1 MLLQKD
7 LASDSEHRRRGKVKR
22 DGSSLLPFGPERP
35 SPVRR
40 SHGAP
45 CQIQAIMLLTLVE
58 LVAVPPMQPPAEE
71 KRSSSVGCRW
81 QLLQVRMRYL
91 AAGPLRTSQPQPRM
105 RLSLGL
111 VVWAVAYVGR
121 KVEARHRS
129 ARLLPFLLGS
139 YCASRG
145 QEARLYGIASA
156 AWSVPC
162 GVCDL
167 ILPRLDVPFGHPCCF
182 FQRRMR
188 CVASTPNR
196 WCPGPPILPSL
207 SPCSCT
213 RISPPPRPGTLDPY
227 RVHVATVP
235 HANGGDRPGANRWP
249 RVPDG
254 MDTCTWRGRTC
265 RKTVRNCR
273 EDRRMASKQ
282 KRRNHG

>member
-1 MLLQKD
+1 
-7 LASDSEHRRRGKVKR
+7 
-22 DGSSLLPFGPERP
+22 
-35 SPVRR
+35 
-40 SHGAP
+40 
-45 CQIQAIMLLTLVE
+45 MLLTLVE